1 MTMKPGAAIR
11 TAWEMFPS
19 LLSQREE
26 AAVIDSWLRNEQEG
40 SIFVKRKGTQEF
52 TDLEEKANTGWASM
66 LVTSVAQTLFMTG
79 MRQPG
84 VEGNTAAWTYFQRNA
99 WDRRQS
105 LLYRSVLGHGE
116 GFAYALPSRNEAIP
130 VMRPVSI
137 KRGTAF
143 WGDDEDDEWATSF
156 LMADRV
162 DFADGTGHGWTVQ
175 LLDESAR
182 YFLSCNGDGYDVS
195 DWTFIEAQPYP
206 NGPLPG
212 APVARY
218 ANRQELDGFTY
229 GEVEPFLPL
238 LRRIDQD
245 TFDRLVVQRFGA
257 WKVRYATGL
266 LKPSEQAEVD
276 KMIAGLTAADLLVNE
291 SPDAKFGTL
300 DATDIAG
307 YIAARDADLRDL
319 SALSQT
325 PPYQL
330 LGLSS
335 NLQAESLKA
344 AREGLE
350 LKSTEVRTSFGESN
364 EEFARIAAWIV
375 GDEAAKDA
383 YDLQTMWR
391 DTDPRSL
398 TQAADAGAKF
408 ADSLGIPAQM
418 LWGRLVPGW
427 TDTDTTEALR
437 LIEEG
442 DEAALEELRA
452 QLAASDTGADD
463 GTDPQAGDVD
473 PDA

>member
-1 MTMKPGAAIR
+1 MTLKPGDAVR
-11 TAWEMFPS
+11 LAWEMFPT
-19 LLSQREE
+19 LLAQRER

-40 SIFVKRKGTQEF
+40 SIFLKRQGTPEF
-52 TDLEEKANTGWASM
+52 TDLMEKSNTGWASM

-79 MRQPG
+79 MKQPG
-84 VEGNTAAWTYFQRNA
+84 VQGNTPAWNYFQRNA

-105 LLYRSVLGHGE
+105 LLYRSALGHGE
-116 GFAYALPSRNEAIP
+116 AFAYALPSRNRDIP
-130 VMRPVSI
+130 VLRPVSV

-162 DFADGTGHGWTVQ
+162 DFGAPDGHGWTVQ

-182 YFLSCNGDGYDVS
+182 YFLSCNGDGYDVK
-195 DWTFIEAQPYP
+195 DWTFIQADPYP
-206 NGPLPG
+206 NELPG

-218 ANRQELDGFTY
+218 TNRQELDGYTF

-245 TFDRLVVQRFGA
+245 TFDRLIVQRFGA

-266 LKPSEQAEVD
+266 IKPKDNEELAKV
-276 KMIAGLTAADLLVNE
+276 IAGLTAADLLINE
-291 SPDAKFGTL
+291 SPDARFGTL
-300 DATDIAG
+300 DATDVSG

-364 EEFARIAAWIV
+364 EELSRIAALIV
-375 GDEAAKDA
+375 GDTAGAEA

-408 ADSLGIPAQM
+408 ADSLGIPVQM

-427 TDTDTTEALR
+427 TDTDTAEALDLIEQGKADEIVEALR
-437 LIEEG
+437 AQIAGAETGEEQ
-442 DEAALEELRA
+442 E
-452 QLAASDTGADD
+452 
-463 GTDPQAGDVD
+463 TDPDVD